1 VFDPF
6 YTTKNVGKGTGL
18 GLSICYGIIK
28 AHSGEISV
36 QNHPQGGAMV
46 QLRLPVA
53 VGEKP
58 MTERERI
65 VARRGS
71 RLEGR
76 VLLLDDEE
84 DVLDFEREVLTA
96 AGLEVVTASSGAE
109 ALQKLKAQTFDAVFL
124 DSKVPGA
131 LSTPEVYEWIQKSR
145 PELAAKSVLV
155 LSDVSDPAIRSF
167 VDATNV
173 RCLVKP
179 FEVSDLLT
187 VARRLLRKS
196 VATQSQ

>member
-1 VFDPF
+1 VAQ
-6 YTTKNVGKGTGL
+6 V
-18 GLSICYGIIK
+18 
-28 AHSGEISV
+28 
-36 QNHPQGGAMV
+36 
-46 QLRLPVA
+46 RLPIA

-71 RLEGR
+71 QLEGR

-84 DVLDFEREVLTA
+84 DVLDFEREVLAA
-96 AGLEVVTASSGAE
+96 AGLEVVTASSGVE
-109 ALQKLKAQTFDAVFL
+109 ALEKLKSQTFDAVFL
-124 DSKVPGA
+124 DSKVPGVV
-131 LSTPEVYEWIQKSR
+131 SSIEVYEWIQASQ
-145 PELAAKSVLV
+145 PELVAKAVLV

-167 VDATNV
+167 VDATRV

-196 VATQSQ
+196 LAATQSH